1 MLCTRETLGMKYWF
15 ELRILFGVN
24 TVGSWA
30 FLNRANSSKSVSAL
44 LATLRPEARPRVPK
58 MRAVARQS
66 VLIFF
71 QILFLLFFA
80 PRLRWE

>member
-58 MRAVARQS
+58 MRAVARPS

-71 QILFLLFFA
+71 KFCFCCFL
-80 PRLRWE
+80 PRV